1 MKAVAKEERRVAY
14 PLVLIFL
21 LLTVGIATAA
31 TGLLALLGWILY
43 LPRLACFGADLIPMA
58 PSTAL
63 LFLLYGVAVCLRT
76 RMPLSHRTFR
86 ISVAMVGLG
95 TMVALLLFTLGC
107 LNIYWE
113 VEHLG
118 LSTSRTVGGAPIGHM
133 SPVTAFCFLLASV
146 SFLGSLS
153 PSATRSWR
161 TVLALGAAGVLVGTC
176 FIFLLAY
183 LYGAPLLYGG
193 TFIPPA
199 LNTVLAFVMLGLAL
213 LTLAGRPAG
222 LSGGSPAIGS
232 RTAFA
237 FALIFVLL
245 AAGIVTVGY
254 RYYRN
259 YERQFR
265 AGVERQLSAIAELKM
280 GELVHWRKE
289 RLGDGAVFFN
299 NTAFSGLVRRFLDY
313 PEDTEAQQQIQEWAV
328 KFMATDQ
335 YDLIRL
341 LDAQGVTRMSVPTGR
356 PPVSSVVLQRIPE
369 ILRSGQV
376 TFQDFHRNEHDQRV
390 YLDILV
396 PIFDEQDASRPLGVF
411 YMRIDPDKY
420 LYPFIKHWP
429 VPSETAETLL
439 IRREGNEAVFLNELR
454 FQTNTALNLRNS
466 LEKTNMPAVKAALG
480 QKVIVEGA
488 DYRGVPVLA
497 ALRVIPDS
505 PWSLVA
511 RMDTAEVYAPL
522 RERLWLTI
530 LLVSLLLISA
540 GAGIGVIWRHQRVQ
554 FYKERYKMAEA
565 LREGEARYRAVVD
578 SANDAI
584 VTINTAGEI
593 TGWNGAAQ
601 KIFHYTAAEMLGQP
615 LVRILP
621 RAGRN
626 HFFTDLQ
633 RIQAGGS
640 PLTLDKA
647 VELAGQRK
655 DGSVFPMEIS
665 VAEWRVSGERF
676 FTGTMRDITACKRAE
691 GARGEIE
698 ERLRSHTDNSPMAVV
713 EWSADL
719 IITRWTGAAE
729 KMFGWSAEE
738 AIGKPITEL
747 PGICE
752 EDLPIV
758 QSVIQQLADGVSK
771 HVFSTN
777 RNRTRNGQVIHCEW
791 YNSVLHDAG
800 GKMTSVLD

>member
-21 LLTVGIATAA
+21 LLTAGIATAA
-31 TGLLALLGWILY
+31 TGLLALLGWILD
-43 LPRLACFGADLIPMA
+43 LPRLVCFGADLIPMA

-76 RMPLSHRTFR
+76 RTPLSHRTFR

-161 TVLALGAAGVLVGTC
+161 TALALGAAGVLVGTC

-183 LYGAPLLYGG
+183 LYGAPLIYGG

-213 LTLAGRPAG
+213 LALAGRPAG

-245 AAGIVTVGY
+245 AAGIVMVGY

-259 YERQFR
+259 YERNYYSE
-265 AGVERQLSAIAELKM
+265 AAHQLAAIAELKA
-280 GELVHWRKE
+280 GELVQYRKE
-289 RLGDGAVFFN
+289 RLEDAAVFFN
-299 NTAFSGLVRRFLDY
+299 NTAFSGLVRRFLDH
-313 PEDTEAQQQIQEWAV
+313 PEDAEAQQQIQEWAV
-328 KFMATDQ
+328 KYMATDR
-335 YDLIRL
+335 YGLVCL

-356 PPVSSVVLQRIPE
+356 SPVSSVVSQRIPE

-411 YMRIDPDKY
+411 YLRIDPDKY

-429 VPSETAETLL
+429 TPS
-439 IRREGNEAVFLNELR
+439 
-454 FQTNTALNLRNS
+454 
-466 LEKTNMPAVKAALG
+466 
-480 QKVIVEGA
+480 
-488 DYRGVPVLA
+488 
-497 ALRVIPDS
+497 
-505 PWSLVA
+505 
-511 RMDTAEVYAPL
+511 
-522 RERLWLTI
+522 
-530 LLVSLLLISA
+530 
-540 GAGIGVIWRHQRVQ
+540 
-554 FYKERYKMAEA
+554 
-565 LREGEARYRAVVD
+565 
-578 SANDAI
+578 
-584 VTINTAGEI
+584 
-593 TGWNGAAQ
+593 
-601 KIFHYTAAEMLGQP
+601 
-615 LVRILP
+615 
-621 RAGRN
+621 
-626 HFFTDLQ
+626 
-633 RIQAGGS
+633 
-640 PLTLDKA
+640 
-647 VELAGQRK
+647 
-655 DGSVFPMEIS
+655 
-665 VAEWRVSGERF
+665 
-676 FTGTMRDITACKRAE
+676 
-691 GARGEIE
+691 
-698 ERLRSHTDNSPMAVV
+698 
-713 EWSADL
+713 
-719 IITRWTGAAE
+719 
-729 KMFGWSAEE
+729 
-738 AIGKPITEL
+738 
-747 PGICE
+747 
-752 EDLPIV
+752 
-758 QSVIQQLADGVSK
+758 
-771 HVFSTN
+771 
-777 RNRTRNGQVIHCEW
+777 
-791 YNSVLHDAG
+791 
-800 GKMTSVLD
+800 